1 MVGLL
6 VAALYAPVWTS
17 AIHAP
22 ADFALALL
30 ALVALAA
37 WRLPPWGVVLACAA
51 AGWVL
56 GG

>member
-1 MVGLL
+1 VVGLL
-6 VAALYAPVWTS
+6 VAALYSPVWTS

-37 WRLPPWGVVLACAA
+37 WRLPPWAVVLACAA
-51 AGWVL
+51 AGWAL